1 VAEGWTEDWGGGGV
15 GVGEDLTL
23 IKLFN
28 VHWALFSHC
37 PAQTL
42 TTLAHLNPVSSA
54 GCWRRNC
61 KYARIDRCRREVHA
75 TMEVTKM
82 GLAQDDS

>member
-1 VAEGWTEDWGGGGV
+1 MDKGPARRWGWGLGGFDSYKSFQCSLGP
-15 GVGEDLTL
+15 
-23 IKLFN
+23 F
-28 VHWALFSHC
+28 FHC

-61 KYARIDRCRREVHA
+61 KYARIDRCRREVHVA
-75 TMEVTKM
+75 MEVTKM